1 MFLVLFVLTR
11 IGASRIARENP
22 PAGSF
27 TEVNDT
33 RLHYVHLPAQ
43 PNANLPP
50 LIFLHGASAN
60 LNDQM
65 IPFRPL
71 LEGRA
76 ELLFFDRPG
85 HGWSERGTDNSTQ
98 GLQAETLTALM
109 DALKIKDAIIVAH
122 SFGSSVA
129 MGLVLDHPERV
140 RGIVFLAPATH
151 PWPNKKTQ
159 WYYDVASI
167 PVLGRMFTQTVTLPV
182 GQMSIDQAS
191 TNVFCPNPVPQ
202 DYTARAQIPLVLRPS
217 AFHANALDVAGL
229 HAYVTEA
236 SKRYGEIKKP
246 VVIITGDEDSVVAEE
261 IHSKGLERDI
271 SGSELLWIKG
281 IGHKPD
287 YAATK
292 LAISAIEK
300 INGAPRDLQAEA
312 RTLETEVAKS
322 RVTGCE

>member
-1 MFLVLFVLTR
+1 V
-11 IGASRIARENP
+11 
-22 PAGSF
+22 PAGQ
-27 TEVNDT
+27 D
-33 RLHYVHLPAQ
+33 AD
-43 PNANLPP
+43 LPP
-50 LIFLHGASAN
+50 LIFIHGASAN

-76 ELLFFDRPG
+76 EMLFFDRPG
-85 HGWSERGTDNSTQ
+85 HGWSERGQDNSTQ
-98 GLQAETLTALM
+98 ALQADTLAALM
-109 DALKIKDAIIVAH
+109 DRLKFKGAIIVAH

-129 MGLVLDHPERV
+129 MGLVLGHPERV

-167 PVLGRMFTQTVTLPV
+167 PVLGRLFTETLTLPV
-182 GQMSIDQAS
+182 GQLSIDSAS
-191 TNVFCPNPVPQ
+191 LGVFCPNPIPEG
-202 DYTARAQIPLVLRPS
+202 YTEKAQIPLVLRPS
-217 AFHANALDVAGL
+217 AFLANAQDVAGL

-246 VVIITGDEDSVVAEE
+246 VIIITGDEDSVVAEE

-271 SGSELLWIKG
+271 AGSELVWIKG

-287 YAATK
+287 YVATE
-292 LAISAIEK
+292 LAVAAIEK
-300 INGAPRDLQAEA
+300 LNGATRDLQAQA
-312 RTLETEVAKS
+312 RALETVVAGS
-322 RVTGCE
+322 RSTDCP

>member
-1 MFLVLFVLTR
+1 MTR
-11 IGASRIARENP
+11 IGAARIARENP
-22 PAGSF
+22 PVGAFIEANG
-27 TEVNDT
+27 TK
-33 RLHYVHLPAQ
+33 LHYIHLPAG
-43 PNANLPP
+43 PNADLPP

-76 ELLFFDRPG
+76 EMLFFDRPG
-85 HGWSERGTDNSTQ
+85 HGWSERGKDNSTQ
-98 GLQAETLTALM
+98 GLQAETLTTLM
-109 DALKIKDAIIVAH
+109 DSLKIEDAIIVAH

-129 MGLVLDHPERV
+129 MGLVLNHPERV

-167 PVLGRMFTQTVTLPV
+167 PVLGRIFTETLTLPV
-182 GQMSIDQAS
+182 GQRSISQAS
-191 TNVFCPNPVPQ
+191 LNVFCPNPPPEN
-202 DYTARAQIPLVLRPS
+202 YATKAQIPLVLRPS
-217 AFHANALDVAGL
+217 AFHANAADVAGL
-229 HAYVTEA
+229 HDYVTEA
-236 SKRYGEIKKP
+236 SKRYSEIKKP
-246 VVIITGDEDSVVAEE
+246 VVIITGDEDTVVAEE
-261 IHSKGLERDI
+261 IHSKGLERDVP
-271 SGSELLWIKG
+271 GSELLWIKG
-281 IGHKPD
+281 VGHKPD

-300 INGAPRDLQAEA
+300 INGQPHDLQAEA
-312 RTLETEVAKS
+312 RALEVEVAKS